1 VARSL
6 NPEELAEL
14 LGAYALDA
22 VDGDERVQV
31 ETWLARS
38 PAARRDAD
46 ELIETAS
53 LLAESAD
60 APSVD
65 LWSRIEARLGDPVG
79 EGAAAP
85 GGVPVPPL
93 RLGGVSGAGGGA
105 EVVDLRSRRDAATP
119 AASPRRRRPW
129 LVGIAAALALVIA
142 VSVGVIAG
150 TRIAD
155 QDQRIDQLAVGMEK
169 RAMERAALAAT
180 MEPGARTAELAAAD
194 GEMMAKVVVTPD
206 GRGYFMTDAMPEL
219 PRGLTYQLWA
229 VMGDEPGSAI
239 VSAGVMGRE
248 PTVMAFTTDAGVTQF
263 VVTEEKSPGV
273 ARSVQPAMASG
284 ALA

>member
-1 VARSL
+1 MARAL
-6 NPEELAEL
+6 TPEELAEL

-22 VDGDERVQV
+22 VDEEERAQV
-31 ETWLARS
+31 EAWLARS

-53 LLAESAD
+53 LLAESAE
-60 APSVD
+60 APSFD
-65 LWSRIEARLGDPVG
+65 LWSRIESRLGDPAG
-79 EGAAAP
+79 ESAGDAWLT
-85 GGVPVPPL
+85 VPPL
-93 RLGGVSGAGGGA
+93 RLG
-105 EVVDLRSRRDAATP
+105 EVVDLAARREAAAAVPDAP
-119 AASPRRRRPW
+119 AAAPTARRRRPW

-142 VSVGVIAG
+142 VSVGVFAG

-155 QDQRIDQLAVGMEK
+155 QDQRIDRLAVGMEK
-169 RAMERAALAAT
+169 RAMERAAFAAT

-194 GEMMAKVVVTPD
+194 GAMVAKVVVTPD

-239 VSAGVMGRE
+239 VSAGVMGRD
-248 PTVMAFTTDAGVTQF
+248 PNVMAFTTDAGVTQF
-263 VVTEEKSPGV
+263 VVTEEKTPGV

>member
-1 VARSL
+1 MARAL
-6 NPEELAEL
+6 TPGELTEL

-22 VDGDERVQV
+22 VDGDERAQV
-31 ETWLARS
+31 EAWLARS

-53 LLAESAD
+53 LLAESAE

-65 LWSRIEARLGDPVG
+65 LWSRIESHLGDPVD
-79 EGAAAP
+79 EGAAD
-85 GGVPVPPL
+85 GGAPVPML
-93 RLGGVSGAGGGA
+93 RFGGEGREGAGA
-105 EVVDLRSRRDAATP
+105 QVVDLAARRDATTP

-129 LVGIAAALALVIA
+129 LGIAAALALVIA
-142 VSVGVIAG
+142 VSVGVFAG

-180 MEPGARTAELAAAD
+180 MEPGSRTAELAAGD
-194 GEMMAKVVVTPD
+194 GAMMAKVVVSPE

-219 PRGLTYQLWA
+219 PRGRTYQLWA
-229 VMGDEPGSAI
+229 VMGDAPGSAI

-248 PTVMAFTTDAGVTQF
+248 PGVMAFTTDAGVTRF
-263 VVTEEKSPGV
+263 VVTEEEAPGV
-273 ARSVQPAMASG
+273 ARSVQPALISG
-284 ALA
+284 TLA